1 LMVLGSKGACFPMRR
16 TTNSE
21 LVRTSALYGLQ
32 LDGMSFEMLITMLE
46 EYGHTGLSD
55 QTG

>member
-1 LMVLGSKGACFPMRR
+1 MLFMV
-16 TTNSE
+16 
-21 LVRTSALYGLQ
+21 LQ

-46 EYGHTGLSD
+46 KYGHTGLSD